1 MTASARAPGQWQAMS
16 ARRSVSPPRR
26 LTAAETEGY
35 SAATINGGCA
45 IQTIGMPGGRSLLL
59 VAVVVALAATTG
71 AAWLHEARPRSVV
84 QPAAQTVS
92 TRAEKPQPPALT
104 ADEERF
110 ATALWA
116 VHREATRLAVAMS
129 FAGITYQTED
139 RDARALAR
147 KIEPLAKFFHDAE
160 MQVRAMST
168 PPSLSRTQGQYVDA
182 MALFANAAAEI
193 LKFTED
199 GDSQRLGDAHRM
211 DVRASED
218 MLRVGE
224 VLWPGQYKPH

>member
-1 MTASARAPGQWQAMS
+1 
-16 ARRSVSPPRR
+16 
-26 LTAAETEGY
+26 LTAAESEGY
-35 SAATINGGCA
+35 TAEKIRGGSV

-59 VAVVVALAATTG
+59 AGVVVALAATAG
-71 AAWLHEARPRSVV
+71 AAWLHEVRPRSVM
-84 QPAAQTVS
+84 QPLAQAVS

-116 VHREATRLAVAMS
+116 VHREATRLAVSMS
-129 FAGITYQTED
+129 FAGISYQTED
-139 RDARALAR
+139 RDAHAFAR
-147 KIEPLAKFFHDAE
+147 KIEPMVKFFHDAE
-160 MQVRAMST
+160 MQVRGMST
-168 PPSLSRTQGQYVDA
+168 PPSMHTTQEQYFNA
-182 MALFANAAAEI
+182 MVLYANAATEM

-199 GDSQRLGDAHRM
+199 GDSQHLGEAHRM

>member
-1 MTASARAPGQWQAMS
+1 MQ
-16 ARRSVSPPRR
+16 
-26 LTAAETEGY
+26 
-35 SAATINGGCA
+35 GGSA
-45 IQTIGMPGGRSLLL
+45 IQTIGMPGGQSLLL
-59 VAVVVALAATTG
+59 AGVVAALAATAG
-71 AAWLHEARPRSVV
+71 AAWLHEVRPWSAV
-84 QPAAQTVS
+84 QPVAQTVG
-92 TRAEKPQPPALT
+92 TRAERPQPPALT
-104 ADEERF
+104 GDEERF

-139 RDARALAR
+139 RNAPALAR
-147 KIEPLAKFFHDAE
+147 KIEPMAKFFHDAE
-160 MQVRAMST
+160 IQVRAMSA

-182 MALFANAAAEI
+182 MALYANAAAEI

-199 GDSQRLGDAHRM
+199 GDQQRLGVAHGM
-211 DVRASED
+211 DVSASED

>member
-1 MTASARAPGQWQAMS
+1 
-16 ARRSVSPPRR
+16 
-26 LTAAETEGY
+26 
-35 SAATINGGCA
+35 
-45 IQTIGMPGGRSLLL
+45 MPGGRSLLL
-59 VAVVVALAATTG
+59 AGVVVTLAAITG
-71 AAWLHEARPRSVV
+71 AAWLHEARPRSAV

-92 TRAEKPQPPALT
+92 TRAEKPQPAALT

-129 FAGITYQTED
+129 FAGIAYQTGD

-147 KIEPLAKFFHDAE
+147 KIEPLAIFFHDAE
-160 MQVRAMST
+160 MRVRSMST
-168 PPSLSRTQGQYVDA
+168 PPSLASTRWQYVDA
-182 MALFANAAAEI
+182 MALYANVATEM

-199 GDSQRLGDAHRM
+199 GDSQHLGEAHRM

>member
-1 MTASARAPGQWQAMS
+1 MAGA
-16 ARRSVSPPRR
+16 
-26 LTAAETEGY
+26 
-35 SAATINGGCA
+35 
-45 IQTIGMPGGRSLLL
+45 RSLLL
-59 VAVVVALAATTG
+59 AGVVVALAATAG
-71 AAWLHEARPRSVV
+71 AAWLHEIRPRSMV
-84 QPAAQTVS
+84 QPAAQTVNA
-92 TRAEKPQPPALT
+92 RAEKPQLPALT

-129 FAGITYQTED
+129 FAGIAYQTED
-139 RDARALAR
+139 RDARALAL
-147 KIEPLAKFFHDAE
+147 KVEPLAKFFHDAE
-160 MQVRAMST
+160 IQVRAMST
-168 PPSLSRTQGQYVDA
+168 PPSLSRTQVQYVDA
-182 MALFANAAAEI
+182 MALYASAAAEM

-199 GDSQRLGDAHRM
+199 GDSQRLGVAHGM

>member
-1 MTASARAPGQWQAMS
+1 
-16 ARRSVSPPRR
+16 
-26 LTAAETEGY
+26 
-35 SAATINGGCA
+35 
-45 IQTIGMPGGRSLLL
+45 
-59 VAVVVALAATTG
+59 
-71 AAWLHEARPRSVV
+71 VV
-84 QPAAQTVS
+84 QPAAQTV
-92 TRAEKPQPPALT
+92 TAQVEKTQPPALT

-116 VHREATRLAVAMS
+116 VHRAVTRSAVEMS
-129 FAGITYQTED
+129 FAGIAYQTED

-160 MQVRAMST
+160 MQVYNLSP
-168 PPSLSRTQGQYVDA
+168 PPSLSRTHGQYVAA
-182 MALFANAAAEI
+182 MALYANAAAEI

-199 GDSQRLGDAHRM
+199 GDSQRLDNAHRM
-211 DVRASED
+211 DVMASED

>member
-1 MTASARAPGQWQAMS
+1 MEEAP
-16 ARRSVSPPRR
+16 
-26 LTAAETEGY
+26 
-35 SAATINGGCA
+35 
-45 IQTIGMPGGRSLLL
+45 IQTIGMSGGRSLLL
-59 VAVVVALAATTG
+59 AGVVAALAATAG
-71 AAWLHEARPRSVV
+71 AAWLHEVRPKSVV

-116 VHREATRLAVAMS
+116 VHREANRSAVALS
-129 FAGITYQTED
+129 FAGIAYQTED

-160 MQVRAMST
+160 MQVRTMSV
-168 PPSLSRTQGQYVDA
+168 PPSLSRTQGQYVNA
-182 MALFANAAAEI
+182 MALYANAAGEM

-199 GDSQRLGDAHRM
+199 GDSQHLGNAHRM
-211 DVRASED
+211 DVSASQD

-224 VLWPGQYKPH
+224 VLWPGQYRPH